1 MRAFA
6 ALVAAATALV
16 IGMATLSQTIA
27 QTDTNSTAANETAA
41 LLEGVSTGWIEPLAA
56 NMPLLAVVALVVL
69 GSAVLVAASRGR

>member
-16 IGMATLSQTIA
+16 LGMTALSETIA
-27 QTDTNSTAANETAA
+27 QTETNSTATNETAA
-41 LLEGVSTGWIEPLAA
+41 LLEGVSTGWIDPLAT
-56 NMPLLAVVALVVL
+56 NLPLLAVVALVVL